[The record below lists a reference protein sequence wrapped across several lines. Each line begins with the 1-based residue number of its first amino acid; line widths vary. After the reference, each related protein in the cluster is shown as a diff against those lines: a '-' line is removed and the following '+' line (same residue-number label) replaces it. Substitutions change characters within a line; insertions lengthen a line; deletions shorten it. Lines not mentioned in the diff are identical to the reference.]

1 MSTCGEVGSD
11 MHALIKEVAIR
22 RVEHRSETLQR
33 VPTSGEGDGSST
45 SSAAILFVLQQALS
59 FRTLHHLCRQGV
71 ALASARQLRSQ
82 GPVSE
87 HETGKEWEQ
96 ERGWR

>member
-11 MHALIKEVAIR
+11 MHALIKELAIR

-45 SSAAILFVLQQALS
+45 SSAAVLFVL
-59 FRTLHHLCRQGV
+59 H
-71 ALASARQLRSQ
+71 
-82 GPVSE
+82 
-87 HETGKEWEQ
+87 
-96 ERGWR
+96 